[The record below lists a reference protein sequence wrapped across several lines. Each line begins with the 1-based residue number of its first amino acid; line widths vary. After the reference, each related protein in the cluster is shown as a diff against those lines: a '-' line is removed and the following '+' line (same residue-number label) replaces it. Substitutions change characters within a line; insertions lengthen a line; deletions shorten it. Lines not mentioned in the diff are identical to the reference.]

1 MLGSSKAKPAIGG
14 QTLLNLIGSG
24 TVIKGNIVCNGDIR
38 IDGQVDGNVE
48 VGQKLVIGESGKVN
62 GNIIAGD
69 INVSGEVLGNITA
82 DKTTVLH
89 GKSTVTGDI
98 STLQIIIEQGAQFN
112 GKCTMGD
119 SLKLNNSHGSANS
132 KSV

>member
-1 MLGSSKAKPAIGG
+1 MLGSSKAKPAVAG

-38 IDGQVDGNVE
+38 IDGQVDGNIE
-48 VGQKLVIGESGKVN
+48 VGQKLVIGESGKVK
-62 GNIIAGD
+62 GHIIAGD
-69 INVSGEVLGNITA
+69 INISGEVIGNISA

-98 STLQIIIEQGAQFN
+98 QTQQIIIEQGAQFN
-112 GKCTMGD
+112 GKCSMG
-119 SLKLNNSHGSANS
+119 SIKGSSNTHS
-132 KSV
+132 PD